1 MGRYT
6 CECSTCNGEHS
17 WLLGGRNMASLV
29 SQPQMETSRLYM
41 NSWQCESRK
50 AYTFGRSP
58 VRPVRAD
65 GTIEVKLNFE
75 THVGCIDSACAVYG
89 EAQCP
94 QDQILFVT
102 IYTPHIWT
110 RFMENQSLR
119 YFCPSFCPNPI
130 KFGICGEWP
139 EKF

>member
-1 MGRYT
+1 
-6 CECSTCNGEHS
+6 
-17 WLLGGRNMASLV
+17 MASLV

-119 YFCPSFCPNPI
+119 RSGGTFALVFAQIQLNSESAGNGLRNFEES
-130 KFGICGEWP
+130 K
-139 EKF
+139 